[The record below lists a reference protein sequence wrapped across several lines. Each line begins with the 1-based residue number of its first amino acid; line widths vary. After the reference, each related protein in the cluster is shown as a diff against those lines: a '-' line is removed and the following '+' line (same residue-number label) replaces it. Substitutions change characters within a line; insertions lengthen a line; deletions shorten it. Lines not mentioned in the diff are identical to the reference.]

1 MKDDAV
7 IQAAVD
13 AAPVDQPEERKRRHL
28 LMAIAPVILLMVAI
42 AYLFSGRYVSTD
54 NAFVRAD
61 IANLSPE
68 VSGTIQQVM
77 VQDNQAVKAGQPLI
91 KIDSTNYE
99 ILLAASDTQLK
110 RTASE
115 IDAERAK
122 HHENVEELRIA
133 RTTFEFAGRQLQR
146 QSKLSA
152 AQAGSEATRDAAQNG
167 LDIAKS
173 KVAVAE
179 EKVKESLAK
188 LFGNPDIAVADHP
201 SYQQMVAQREV
212 TALQV
217 KRSTLIA
224 PFDGVVSHMPKVGD
238 YARTGVMVASL
249 VSTTKVWVE
258 ANFKETEI
266 TYMRKGQD
274 VEMTVDAYPGHVW
287 QGKVASLA
295 QATGSEFSLLPAQNA
310 TGNWVKVVQRLPVN
324 VFLDDANSGP
334 TLRAGMSVDVNV
346 DSGTRRI
353 ARWLSATE

>member
-1 MKDDAV
+1 M
-7 IQAAVD
+7 
-13 AAPVDQPEERKRRHL
+13 
-28 LMAIAPVILLMVAI
+28 
-42 AYLFSGRYVSTD
+42 
-54 NAFVRAD
+54 
-61 IANLSPE
+61 
-68 VSGTIQQVM
+68 
-77 VQDNQAVKAGQPLI
+77 
-91 KIDSTNYE
+91 
-99 ILLAASDTQLK
+99 
-110 RTASE
+110 
-115 IDAERAK
+115 
-122 HHENVEELRIA
+122 
-133 RTTFEFAGRQLQR
+133 
-146 QSKLSA
+146 
-152 AQAGSEATRDAAQNG
+152 
-167 LDIAKS
+167 
-173 KVAVAE
+173 
-179 EKVKESLAK
+179 KESLAK